1 MTKQR
6 DISFAG
12 QDERILE
19 AAKLLAYEVQ
29 TQGQGAVKPR
39 ALFVGGF
46 VRDTLLG
53 VRSKDADVEVYG
65 LEAGEL
71 EKLLQRLFPGRVNP
85 VGISFG
91 IYKIALADGA
101 ELDVALPRRES
112 KTGAGH
118 RGFSVQGDPMMS
130 FEQAARRRDFTL
142 NAMGADILS
151 NEILD
156 PLGGMKDL
164 AARRL
169 RITDP
174 EHFVEDPLRIYRAM
188 QFTARFGLQVEAQ
201 TQELMR
207 QMVQRGDLAELSA
220 ERITEE
226 WKKLLLAAR
235 PASGFDLGR
244 ALGVF
249 ETQEPEF
256 AALSQAKK
264 TWTKFLS
271 RLDSTAGVLQDFL
284 SEERLQGMLVVAL
297 SRLDEQA
304 RANFWARHSFSANR
318 IIRPVEKLSTVEFVE
333 DFSDNALRILCKRLY
348 PVQPRI
354 FLTLHDVSATQREK
368 ILARLAEHPEWLE
381 NPKSQTLLTGHELV
395 DLGFVGERIGR
406 AQQVIEQARD
416 RGEIET
422 KEQALDLAQK
432 FHDANPF
439 A

>member
-1 MTKQR
+1 MSKQR

-29 TQGQGAVKPR
+29 TQGHGAVKPR

-85 VGISFG
+85 VGRSFG
-91 IYKIALADGA
+91 IYKISLADGA

-112 KTGAGH
+112 KTGVGH
-118 RGFSVQGDPMMS
+118 RGFSVQGDPTMS
-130 FEQAARRRDFTL
+130 FEQAARRRDFSL

-174 EHFVEDPLRIYRAM
+174 EHFAEDPLRVYRAM
-188 QFTARFGLQVEAQ
+188 QFVARFGLEVEAQ
-201 TQELMR
+201 TQKLMR

-220 ERITEE
+220 ERISEE

-235 PASGFDLGR
+235 PESGFDLGR

-249 ETQEPEF
+249 EKQELEF
-256 AALSQAKK
+256 AALAQDEKA
-264 TWTKFLS
+264 WTEFLS
-271 RLDSTAGVLQDFL
+271 RLESTAQALKDFT
-284 SEERLQGMLVVAL
+284 SEEKLQGMLVVVL

-304 RANFWARHSFSANR
+304 RANFWTRHTFSANR
-318 IIRPVEKLSTVEFVE
+318 IIRPVEKMSAAEFTD

-348 PVQPRI
+348 PVHPRI
-354 FLTLHDVSATQREK
+354 FLALHDISATQKER
-368 ILARLAEHPEWLE
+368 ILSRLAGHSEWLE

-406 AQQVIEQARD
+406 AMQIIEQARD

-432 FHDANPF
+432 FHDGNPF